1 MERLVKKQAVWMEC
15 SMDESQIRELEE
27 KVKRLKMIQYLTI
40 AMNETQDPQELLIL
54 MLDKSIAITG
64 ADSGSIMLK
73 DSFSKQLR
81 FVVFRGLDENVV
93 NTVQINIGDG
103 LTGIVCQDGIP
114 RLINDV
120 SMDPVYI
127 SVKKDIQSELAVPLA
142 VHGKVLGVLNVDS
155 TRKNAFTED
164 DLELLHTIANQAA
177 QILIRSR
184 LTMELERRVRQQ
196 ELLIDISQA
205 IEKVHDFKTVFDIVM
220 KKLEDNFGI
229 LRGMLVM
236 FEAEDFTQL
245 SVVTAFNITD
255 EEMSRGIYKVGEGV
269 VGKVVETAKAI
280 SIPDINHDP
289 SFLNRMQIRRD
300 KNVSISFIAVP
311 IRLEGMVLG
320 VLTVERPFENIA
332 ILQDDENMLTLVANA
347 ISNKVKLVRRI
358 SEEKESLVQEN
369 LSLKKEL
376 IRNYNLQ
383 NIIGKNQRMQEV
395 FDLVDM
401 VADSSSSILILG
413 ESGTGKELIAKA
425 LHYNSSR
432 RDKPFV
438 SINCASIPE
447 NLLES
452 ELFGYKKGAFTGA
465 NTDKKGKFQ
474 VANTGTIFLD
484 EIGDMPLYLQ
494 AKLLRVLQERE
505 IEPVGSETK
514 TPVDIRVI
522 SATNKQLDKLVK
534 GGEFREDLYYRLN
547 VVEIHVPALRER
559 KDDIPLLVHHFIQKY
574 TERDGKKVDG
584 ITQEALMLLQSYQ
597 WPGNVRE
604 LENVVERAVLLCRTR
619 LIEIMNLPSFL
630 AGSDEIPDIQIS
642 KWVDNFVK
650 NLSNS
655 GVLYQRVIG
664 HIEKELITK
673 ALIYN
678 NRNKV
683 KTSEYLGINRNTL
696 RSKME
701 EYGIRM

>member
-1 MERLVKKQAVWMEC
+1 
-15 SMDESQIRELEE
+15 MDESQIRELEE